1 MLTIETKSRLYLQN
15 SITNTTI
22 HINSC
27 PRTIMQY
34 VKKQRMRNLVRK
46 MLSYL
51 NKLLRETNI
60 KSDFG

>member
-1 MLTIETKSRLYLQN
+1 
-15 SITNTTI
+15 
-22 HINSC
+22 
-27 PRTIMQY
+27 
-34 VKKQRMRNLVRK
+34 MRNLVRK